1 MLKKNLI
8 PQRGEKPFMVFPLK
22 NNCTAGGSV
31 FDMLPDGTYPVRKND
46 EG

>member
-1 MLKKNLI
+1 MMNSD
-8 PQRGEKPFMVFPLK
+8 
-22 NNCTAGGSV
+22 TAGGSV